1 MLTELLLDVAL
12 LGSEWVLWLLIGL
25 SVALVFVGFERATF
39 YAKRSVDSETLRLQL
54 EEALEARDFE
64 AAADLLR
71 DRDSMEAK
79 VVLFGL
85 RDRERGPSAV
95 EDRMTGALAT
105 EKNRYNRFLSFL
117 GTVGNNAPFI
127 GLFGTVIGIIGAFA
141 NLAQGSESASRAV
154 MASISEALI
163 ATGVGLLVA
172 IPAVIAFN
180 AFKSRVQRSVAQ
192 TDLLG
197 RTLLAHLRED
207 GQQTSASVEETSSSD
222 ERTREASQ

>member
-1 MLTELLLDVAL
+1 MLTEYLLDFAL
-12 LGSEWVLWLLIGL
+12 IGAEWVLWVLVALSLVTIGL
-25 SVALVFVGFERATF
+25 TIERLVF
-39 YAKRSVDSETLRLQL
+39 YARRSVDIDDLRLKL
-54 EEALEARDFE
+54 EDRLEAGDWE
-64 AAADLLR
+64 AAAELLNQG
-71 DRDSMEAK
+71 DSMEHH

-85 RDRERGPSAV
+85 RDRQRGAEAV

-105 EKNRYNRFLSFL
+105 EKTRYNKFLAFL

-141 NLAQGSESASRAV
+141 NLALGSQEAAQGIMS
-154 MASISEALI
+154 SISEALV

-180 AFKSRVQRSVAQ
+180 AFKTRVKKSVAQ

-197 RTLLAHLRED
+197 RTLLAYLRK
-207 GQQTSASVEETSSSD
+207 SD
-222 ERTREASQ
+222 

>member
-1 MLTELLLDVAL
+1 MLTEFLLDIANF
-12 LGSEWVLWLLIGL
+12 GAEWVLWVLVGL
-25 SVALVFVGFERATF
+25 SVATIFIVLERFVFFANH
-39 YAKRSVDSETLRLQL
+39 SVEVDALRLEL
-54 EEALEARDFE
+54 EEALEAEDFE
-64 AAADLLR
+64 AATDLLD
-71 DRDSMEAK
+71 DREAMEAR

-85 RDRERGPSAV
+85 RDRERGPEAV

-105 EKNRYNRFLSFL
+105 EKQRYGRFLGFL

-141 NLAQGSESASRAV
+141 NIAMAGQGASQEATQA
-154 MASISEALI
+154 MMHSISEALV

-180 AFKSRVQRSVAQ
+180 AFKSRVDKAVAQ

-197 RTLLAHLRED
+197 RTLLAYLRPDAD
-207 GQQTSASVEETSSSD
+207 GELEGG
-222 ERTREASQ
+222 E